1 MSGFALV
8 RHALWRARTL
18 VLIVALILGAFQ
30 WLITLAARTFDA
42 SGAFKQILSIV
53 PPMMRALAG
62 DALVPMMSFGGMV
75 TIGYFHLIV
84 QAALMAVAIGLT
96 TQTASEI
103 ELHQVDL
110 LMSRPV
116 SRAWLVWRSL
126 AALLVATV
134 TILGVMALGTWSG
147 LHFFAPEDA
156 SWPEPRLVLSLIL
169 NLGLLMLVWGAV
181 ALAIATLSRRRV
193 TAIAIAGLAAL
204 VAFLLDYLA
213 RVWDPMKKVAWISP
227 FHYVRQM
234 ELVAGGTL
242 ELRDIAV
249 LLGITVAFV
258 AVAFVAI
265 ARRDL

>member
-18 VLIVALILGAFQ
+18 ILVVALILGAFQ
-30 WLITLAARTFDA
+30 WLITLAARTFDRT
-42 SGAFKQILSIV
+42 GAFKQILSII

-62 DALVPMMSFGGMV
+62 DALVPMASFGGMV

-103 ELHQVDL
+103 ELHLVDL

-116 SRAWLVWRSL
+116 SRAWLVGRSVI
-126 AALLVATV
+126 ALLVSTV
-134 TILGVMALGTWSG
+134 AILGVMALGTWSG
-147 LHFFAPEDA
+147 LHLFAPEGA
-156 SWPEPRLVLSLIL
+156 SWPEPRLVLSLLI
-169 NLGLLMLVWGAV
+169 NLALLMLVWGSV

-193 TAIAIAGLAAL
+193 TAISIAGLAAL
-204 VAFLLDYLA
+204 VTFLLDYLA
-213 RVWDPMKKVAWISP
+213 RVWDPMKKIAWISP

-242 ELRDIAV
+242 APRDIAV
-249 LLGITVAFV
+249 LGGITIAFIAIAFV
-258 AVAFVAI
+258 VI